1 MAIGFHFDDMEEA
14 LLGLSEESQ
23 YYNDQPIGA
32 PFHESYE
39 EYKTRIEIERLM
51 DKPIGGFSDN

>member
-1 MAIGFHFDDMEEA
+1 MAIGFHFDDVEES

-32 PFHESYE
+32 PFHESYD
-39 EYKTRIEIERLM
+39 EYKARKEMEKLN
-51 DKPIGGFSDN
+51 DKPMGGFSDD

>member
-1 MAIGFHFDDMEEA
+1 MAIGFHLDDVDEA
-14 LLGLSEESQ
+14 LMGLSEESQ

-39 EYKTRIEIERLM
+39 EYKARKEMERLN
-51 DKPIGGFSDN
+51 DKPIGGFSDD

>member
-14 LLGLSEESQ
+14 LLGLTEESQ
-23 YYNDQPIGA
+23 YCKDQPTGA

-39 EYKTRIEIERLM
+39 EYKARKEMEKFM
-51 DKPIGGFSDN
+51 DKPIGGFSDD